1 MFARASVPWLL
12 ANELRLL
19 WRSFGGKKGAANGK
33 KRRFRFPPWL
43 AAVLIVAVVSA
54 AFVPAAISLRGVE
67 IVPVPLLV
75 VIIDLVIALILSL
88 MLSQTVVSA
97 VDAFYQRGDL
107 DLLLSSPLSPTR
119 ILVVRALAIAVNP
132 IMVFAGLATPFL
144 LPAAVLGHP
153 ELLLAYGVIVAISL
167 TATAAGLAL
176 AIVLFRLIGPRKT
189 RTVAQILAA
198 LVGAIFVI
206 AAQVPNIMAGD
217 DREAFWTER
226 IYEILN
232 VDTLPAILQW
242 PAEAVLGRP
251 LPLIVILGGSIVLF
265 TLVALWVGRHFASDA
280 AAANSAAP
288 AVRKRPAKTTARFGS
303 GVIRATVVKEARLL
317 LRDPGLISQVLLRVI
332 YLFPLA
338 VFIFT
343 TGETLDGF
351 GGVMAAGSMTL
362 LAGQLAGSIAWITLS
377 AEDSPELLA
386 SAPVPIRRFWNAK
399 LVVTLLPSAILVVPV
414 AIALAVFAPIPG
426 LLGLLGGAAAA
437 VSAALINLW
446 LQKQTKRAE
455 FRKSW
460 SSSFAASILE
470 LATSAGWA
478 AAAGLAVAG
487 SIWALAAAALALA
500 ALALSY
506 RSEATI
512 QARLTGQEA

>member
-1 MFARASVPWLL
+1 MFRRASIPWLL
-12 ANELRLL
+12 AHELKLV
-19 WRSFGGKKGAANGK
+19 WRSLGSKKTGSQK
-33 KRRFRFPPWL
+33 KRRLRIPPWL
-43 AAVLIVAVVSA
+43 VAVIVIALISA
-54 AFVPAAISLRGVE
+54 AFIPAAISLRDVE
-67 IVPVPLLV
+67 IVASPLLV
-75 VIIDLVIALILSL
+75 VIIDLALALILSL

-132 IMVFAGLATPFL
+132 AMVFAALVTPFL
-144 LPAAVLGHP
+144 LPAAFLGHP
-153 ELLLAYGVIVAISL
+153 ELLAAYGVVVAISL
-167 TATAAGLAL
+167 TATAGGLAL
-176 AIVLFRLIGPRKT
+176 AIVLFRLIGPRRT

-198 LVGAIFVI
+198 FVGAIFVI

-226 IYEILN
+226 IYEILD
-232 VDTLPAILQW
+232 VETLPTVVQW
-242 PAEAVLGRP
+242 PAEAVLGEP
-251 LPLIVILGGSIVLF
+251 LPLLVILGLSIALF
-265 TLVALWVGRHFASDA
+265 VIVALWVGRHFATDA

-288 AVRKRPAKTTARFGS
+288 AARKRPAKTTARFGA
-303 GVIRATVVKEARLL
+303 GVVSATVAKEARLL
-317 LRDPGLISQVLLRVI
+317 IRDPGLISQVLLRVI

-343 TGETLDGF
+343 SGDTLSGF
-351 GGVMAAGSMTL
+351 AGAMAAGSIAL

-399 LVVTLLPSAILVVPV
+399 LAVTLVPSALLVVPASV
-414 AIALAVFAPIPG
+414 ALAIFAPVAGI
-426 LLGLLGGAAAA
+426 LGLVGGAAAA
-437 VSAALINLW
+437 ISAALINLW

-460 SSSFAASILE
+460 SSSFAASVLE

-478 AAAGLAVAG
+478 AAVGLAVAG
-487 SIWALAAAALALA
+487 SIYALAPFAIALGVLA
-500 ALALSY
+500 FSY
-506 RSEATI
+506 RSEASI
-512 QARLTGQEA
+512 QARLTGQEG

>member
-1 MFARASVPWLL
+1 MFARASIPWLL
-12 ANELRLL
+12 AHELRIL
-19 WRSFGGKKGAANGK
+19 WRSLGGKKKAGPAK
-33 KRRFRFPPWL
+33 KRRISFPSWL
-43 AAVLIVAVVSA
+43 VAVLVIGVISA
-54 AFVPAAISLRGVE
+54 AFIPAALSLRDVE
-67 IVPVPLLV
+67 IVASPLLV

-88 MLSQTVVSA
+88 MLSQTVVTA

-107 DLLLSSPLSPTR
+107 DLLLSSPMSPTR

-132 IMVFAGLATPFL
+132 AMVFAALATPFL
-144 LPAAVLGHP
+144 LPAAFLGHP
-153 ELLLAYGVIVAISL
+153 ELLGAYGVIIAISL

-176 AIVLFRLIGPRKT
+176 AIFLFRLIGPRRT

-198 LVGAIFVI
+198 FVGAIFVI

-226 IYEILN
+226 IYEIIN
-232 VDTLPAILQW
+232 VETLPAILQW
-242 PAEAVLGRP
+242 PAEAVLGHLGP
-251 LPLIVILGGSIVLF
+251 LLIILGFSIALF
-265 TLVALWVGRHFASDA
+265 TVVALWVGRRFGTNA

-288 AVRKRPAKTTARFGS
+288 AERKRPPKNTANFGS
-303 GVIRATVVKEARLL
+303 GVVRATIAKEARLL
-317 LRDPGLISQVLLRVI
+317 LRDPGLISQVMLRVI

-343 TGETLDGF
+343 TGDDLDGF
-351 GGVMAAGSMTL
+351 FGMIAAGSITL
-362 LAGQLAGSIAWITLS
+362 LAGQLAGSLAWLTLS

-399 LVVTLLPSAILVVPV
+399 LIVTLIPSAIIVAPASLALAIFAPV
-414 AIALAVFAPIPG
+414 AGFLALI
-426 LLGLLGGAAAA
+426 GGAAAA
-437 VSAALINLW
+437 TSATLINLW

-470 LATSAGWA
+470 LATSAGLA
-478 AAAGLAVAG
+478 AAVGLAVAG
-487 SIWALAAAALALA
+487 SIYALA
-500 ALALSY
+500 ALAITVGVLAFSY
-506 RSEATI
+506 RSEASI
-512 QARLTGQEA
+512 QARLTGQEG